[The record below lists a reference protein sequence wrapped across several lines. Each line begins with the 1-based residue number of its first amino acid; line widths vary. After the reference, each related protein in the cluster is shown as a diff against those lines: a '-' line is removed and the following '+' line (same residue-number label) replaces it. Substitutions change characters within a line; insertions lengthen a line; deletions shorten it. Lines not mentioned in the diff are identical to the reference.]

1 MNYPKRILYLI
12 LGQVVSAVG
21 IVGLYQANIG
31 LDPWNCLHQGLSIL
45 TGLSFG
51 TCTIIVGLCAVG
63 ISFLMKETLGWGSI
77 INVICPGLLI
87 DLIQSHQLIPLMNGF
102 WPGFLMLLAG
112 ELIAAWGT
120 YYCIAAEMGSGP
132 RDSLMV
138 AVARPL
144 HMEAG
149 LCRILL
155 EVLVTF
161 IGWLMGAKVGF
172 GTLFSA
178 LTFGLFLQLFFRLF
192 RFDPKAV
199 RHLGFRQVIVDL
211 KAWLKKE
218 PAAEGTGEEKG

>member
-1 MNYPKRILYLI
+1 MNYPKRILYLV

-21 IVGLYQANIG
+21 IVALYQANIG
-31 LDPWNCLHQGLSIL
+31 LDPWNCLHQGLSFL

-51 TCTIIVGLCAVG
+51 TCTIIVGLTAVL
-63 ISFLMKETLGWGSI
+63 ISFLMKETLGWGSV

-87 DLIQSHQLIPLMNGF
+87 DFIQSRQLIPLMEGF

-112 ELIAAWGT
+112 EAVTAWGT

-144 HMEAG
+144 HIEAG

-172 GTLFSA
+172 GTVFSA
-178 LTFGLFLQLFFRLF
+178 LTFGLFLQVFFRLF

-199 RHLGFRQVIVDL
+199 RHLDFVQVVEDL
-211 KAWLKKE
+211 KGHIKRKSGQAD
-218 PAAEGTGEEKG
+218 GS

>member
-1 MNYPKRILYLI
+1 MNYPRRILFLI

-21 IVGLYQANIG
+21 IVALYQANIG

-51 TCTIIVGLCAVG
+51 TCTIIVGMCAVG
-63 ISFLMKETLGWGSI
+63 ISFLLRETLGWGSV

-87 DLIQSHQLIPLMNGF
+87 DLIQSLRLIPLMDSF
-102 WPGFLMLLAG
+102 WPGFLMLLVG
-112 ELIAAWGT
+112 EAITAWGT

-144 HMEAG
+144 HIQAG
-149 LCRILL
+149 PCRILL

-161 IGWLMGAKVGF
+161 LGWLLGAKVGF
-172 GTLFSA
+172 GTVFSA
-178 LTFGLFLQLFFRLF
+178 LTFGLFLQAFFLLFH
-192 RFDPKAV
+192 FDPKAV
-199 RHLGFRQVIVDL
+199 HHLGFKQVADDL
-211 KAWLKKE
+211 QHWAKGKLTPEEAKKD
-218 PAAEGTGEEKG
+218 